1 MKLWWLIASIYLTQN
16 IESFCLVFFA
26 VVQTKKCLR
35 MNITLE
41 IFFYPDSQKHED
53 KKNAEEIKMVA
64 TNHQMKLS

>member
-1 MKLWWLIASIYLTQN
+1 LS
-16 IESFCLVFFA
+16 CFFA

-53 KKNAEEIKMVA
+53 KKNAEE
-64 TNHQMKLS
+64 